1 MVPSRLVKTKEN
13 ANLWAEENKVVLLDE
28 IIGATTPVKFLIL
41 QGEYKGYIGAKVPSL
56 MKPKSYGINWRCLTQ
71 ESKAKYINDQFK
83 SEGFTVLALPFK
95 LGTDQK
101 ILVERDLDKVK
112 WETTLTNFR
121 EGYRPPTSV
130 KTSLG
135 EQMIEIV
142 LSYNNISFTKEYP
155 VVIDRRNFRYD
166 FYLPDY
172 SLFIE
177 YHGIQH
183 YKESGMMSSGVPFE
197 ERKRID
203 KLKQD
208 YAIQHG
214 LCLILP
220 YTVSSIEAV
229 TKELSKLIPVDT
241 PSESYVRNYK
251 DSLITRDKQI
261 ADYYLDHSQQ
271 EVCEYFGVAIQT
283 VHRAFKRIYNCSRT
297 AYNRGASLDTM
308 VEYYKTHTNIETR
321 QKFHTSQH
329 VANAFK
335 QKYGMTKAEWKKKEK
350 YGDL

>member
-13 ANLWAEENKVVLLDE
+13 ANLWAEENKIVLLDE
-28 IIGATTPVKFLIL
+28 IVGATTPVKFLIL

-83 SEGFTVLALPFK
+83 KEGFTVLALPLK
-95 LGTDQK
+95 LGTDKQ
-101 ILVERDLDKVK
+101 ILAERDLDKVK

-155 VVIDRRNFRYD
+155 VVIDNRHFRYD

-172 SLFIE
+172 DLFIE

-183 YKESGMMSSGVPFE
+183 YKESGMMSLGTSFE

-203 KLKQD
+203 NLKQV
-208 YAIQHG
+208 YAEEHG
-214 LCLILP
+214 CYLVLP
-220 YTVSSIEAV
+220 YTVETIED
-229 TKELSKLIPVDT
+229 TIQELAKLLTLSV
-241 PSESYVRNYK
+241 PSDDYVRGYK

-261 ADYYLDHSQQ
+261 ADFYLTNTLIATRECF
-271 EVCEYFGVAIQT
+271 EVSANT
-283 VHRAFKRIYNCSRT
+283 VNRAFRRIYGCSR
-297 AYNRGASLDTM
+297 
-308 VEYYKTHTNIETR
+308 R
-321 QKFHTSQH
+321 QYSRKGENQW
-329 VANAFK
+329 
-335 QKYGMTKAEWKKKEK
+335 QRI
-350 YGDL
+350 